1 MSRLD
6 QAPGYT
12 LKYVSNIRI
21 SFTLYCSASLQ
32 LMRHDCSPLFFD
44 RS

>member
-32 LMRHDCSPLFFD
+32 QRHDRSPSFFD